1 VNGFSLYCRYLGA
14 SIRGQMQYR
23 ASFILMTLGGFLVTF
38 SEFIGIWVL
47 FSRFKSLAGW
57 NLAEIAFFYGLVSVA
72 FALSESAARGFDLFS
87 GLIKTGGF
95 DRVLLRPRR
104 LALQIAAQE
113 LQLMRIGR
121 LSQALVILIWASISL
136 DVDWNAARLGL
147 TVMAAAGGACLFY
160 GLFVL
165 QATLCFFSTETL
177 EVMNVLTYGGV
188 ETAQFPIS
196 IYRDSFR
203 RFFTFVVP
211 LACVTYF
218 PILEILGREDTFLH
232 SPAWFRWTAPLAG
245 FLFLFVC
252 FQIFGW
258 GVRQY
263 RSTGS

>member
-1 VNGFSLYCRYLGA
+1 M
-14 SIRGQMQYR
+14 RGQMQYR
-23 ASFILMTLGGFLVTF
+23 ASFFLMSLGGFMVTF

-47 FSRFKSLAGW
+47 FARFKSLADW
-57 NLAEIAFFYGLVSVA
+57 RLSEIALFYGIVSVA
-72 FALSESAARGFDLFS
+72 FALSESAARGFDIFS
-87 GLIKTGGF
+87 QMVKTGGF
-95 DRVLLRPRR
+95 DRLLLRPRR
-104 LALQIAAQE
+104 LSLQVAAQE

-121 LSQALVILIWASISL
+121 LSQGLAILIWAAASL
-136 DVDWNAARLGL
+136 DLDWNAARIGL
-147 TVMAAAGGACLFY
+147 TVTAVLGGACLFY

-196 IYRDSFR
+196 IYRDWFR

-218 PILEILGREDTFLH
+218 PALEILGREDAFLH
-232 SPAWFRWTAPLAG
+232 SPAWFRWAAPLAG
-245 FLFLFVC
+245 FVFLMVC

-258 GVRQY
+258 GVKKY